1 MTVRLGGPASILW
14 SLMESSFR
22 RTELTRRTT
31 ILELHD
37 LVGGGAALVPVVE
50 PAAVFPV
57 GVRPWQ
63 GDVLLVPDR

>member
-1 MTVRLGGPASILW
+1 
-14 SLMESSFR
+14 MESSFR

-37 LVGGGAALVPVVE
+37 LAGGAVDTALVPVVE